1 MIEQQ
6 ITLCSNGRAVLSGYS
21 GGLLLGYAH
30 NTGVYRLRVVCSG
43 EWDGTTVVAFW
54 HLPGPAG
61 PLTTLVADGAVEV
74 PALVTAQGGSGTVTF
89 EGSDGTRTVT
99 SASVPY
105 RVLSNSGTTDH
116 ALPEPGSPAWQQFL
130 QQVKRELRN
139 AASGLS
145 DEERGLILA
154 LFRHAVYDNGEMLPY
169 YNALAAIWSGSSLPD
184 VPPTP
189 SQPDTPDPPNNG
201 LPTPLYKLAAPKTFA
216 PANKEF
222 IDTGLKLFETV
233 NDAMELT
240 LLATFSVAAGTYS
253 GSSPAALFDC
263 FSEGDNN
270 DLRGILGCTWANGN
284 FGVNVY
290 RSSGASNTLV
300 DDTKLQL
307 AIQIKGG
314 KYRMTQNGTFG
325 AWNSISNY
333 GTDKTVSRSL
343 LIGTS
348 WGDGATKRF
357 YFGGTVYD
365 FQIYG
370 KALTDAQVKTLLA
383 EGSSLPDVPPT
394 PSQPETPS
402 TSVTVPGETAV
413 YELTTPTD
421 FKIAEGKYIDT
432 GVKLFEDISAQP
444 TWTILLDSTDF
455 SRLKSLSTSPVMFH
469 CGAKEADGFLSIM
482 AWQNGGVHFNLYGVD
497 TLLGWWGGSTSA
509 YLRMCLQ
516 IKGNQYKLKQ
526 NYDTT
531 ESSWTDIPNYSKS
544 IDATLLLGAYRNDNG
559 TIGRFWEGNLNK
571 FAVYN
576 KLLTDEQIKTF
587 MEAK

>member
-61 PLTTLVADGAVEV
+61 PLTTLVADGSVEV

-105 RVLSNSGTTDH
+105 RVLTNSGTTDPT
-116 ALPEPGSPAWQQFL
+116 LPEPGTPAWQQFL

-139 AASGLS
+139 AAAGLS

-154 LFRHAVYDNGEMLPY
+154 LFRHAVYDNGEMLPH
-169 YNALAAIWSGSSLPD
+169 YNALAALWSGSSLPD

-189 SQPDTPDPPNNG
+189 SQPE
-201 LPTPLYKLAAPKTFA
+201 K
-216 PANKEF
+216 
-222 IDTGLKLFETV
+222 
-233 NDAMELT
+233 
-240 LLATFSVAAGTYS
+240 
-253 GSSPAALFDC
+253 
-263 FSEGDNN
+263 
-270 DLRGILGCTWANGN
+270 
-284 FGVNVY
+284 
-290 RSSGASNTLV
+290 
-300 DDTKLQL
+300 
-307 AIQIKGG
+307 
-314 KYRMTQNGTFG
+314 
-325 AWNSISNY
+325 
-333 GTDKTVSRSL
+333 
-343 LIGTS
+343 
-348 WGDGATKRF
+348 
-357 YFGGTVYD
+357 
-365 FQIYG
+365 
-370 KALTDAQVKTLLA
+370 
-383 EGSSLPDVPPT
+383 
-394 PSQPETPS
+394 PS

-413 YELTTPTD
+413 YELTTPTV
-421 FKIAEGKYIDT
+421 FKTAEKKYIDT
-432 GVKLFEDISAQP
+432 GVKLFKDISAQP

-455 SRLKSLSTSPVMFH
+455 ASLKGLTGSAALFH
-469 CGAKEADGFLSIM
+469 CGTSDDSNLRVI
-482 AWQNGGVHFNLYGVD
+482 AWSNGGVYFNLYGVD
-497 TLLGWWGGSTSA
+497 TNLGWWVGSSSS

-516 IKGNQYKLKQ
+516 IRGKQYKLS
-526 NYDTT
+526 YDAT
-531 ESSWTDIPNYSKS
+531 EGSWTDIPNYSAN
-544 IDATLLLGAYRNDNG
+544 IDATLLLGAYREDNG

>member
-43 EWDGTTVVAFW
+43 EWDGTTVAAFW
-54 HLPGPAG
+54 HLPGPSE
-61 PLTTLVADGAVEV
+61 PLTTLVADGTVEV

-105 RVLSNSGTTDH
+105 RVLTNSGTTDPT
-116 ALPEPGSPAWQQFL
+116 LPEPGTPAWQQFL

-154 LFRHAVYDNGEMLPY
+154 LFRHAVYDNGEMLPH
-169 YNALAAIWSGSSLPD
+169 YNALAALWSGSSLPD

-189 SQPDTPDPPNNG
+189 SQPDTPS
-201 LPTPLYKLAAPKTFA
+201 TP
-216 PANKEF
+216 
-222 IDTGLKLFETV
+222 
-233 NDAMELT
+233 
-240 LLATFSVAAGTYS
+240 
-253 GSSPAALFDC
+253 
-263 FSEGDNN
+263 
-270 DLRGILGCTWANGN
+270 
-284 FGVNVY
+284 
-290 RSSGASNTLV
+290 
-300 DDTKLQL
+300 
-307 AIQIKGG
+307 
-314 KYRMTQNGTFG
+314 
-325 AWNSISNY
+325 
-333 GTDKTVSRSL
+333 
-343 LIGTS
+343 
-348 WGDGATKRF
+348 
-357 YFGGTVYD
+357 
-365 FQIYG
+365 
-370 KALTDAQVKTLLA
+370 
-383 EGSSLPDVPPT
+383 
-394 PSQPETPS
+394 
-402 TSVTVPGETAV
+402 VTVPGETAV

-444 TWTILLDSTDF
+444 TWTILLESTDF
-455 SRLKSLSTSPVMFH
+455 SRLKNLSTSPVMFH
-469 CGAKEADGFLSIM
+469 CGAKEADGFISIM

-497 TLLGWWGGSTSA
+497 KLLGWFGGSTSA
-509 YLRMCLQ
+509 HLRMCLQ
-516 IKGNQYKLKQ
+516 IKGNQYKLKLEMK
-526 NYDTT
+526 NDT
-531 ESSWTDIPNYSKS
+531 EEGSWTDIPNYSKN
-544 IDATLLLGAYRNDNG
+544 IDATLLLGAYRDDNG

-587 MEAK
+587 MEVK

>member
-6 ITLCSNGRAVLSGYS
+6 ITLFSNGRAVLSGYS

-43 EWDGTTVVAFW
+43 EWDGTTVAAFW

-61 PLTTLVADGAVEV
+61 PLTTLVADGTVEV

-105 RVLSNSGTTDH
+105 RVLTNSGTTDPT
-116 ALPEPGSPAWQQFL
+116 LPEPGTPAWQQFL

-154 LFRHAVYDNGEMLPY
+154 LFRHAVYDNGEMLPH
-169 YNALAAIWSGSSLPD
+169 YNALAALWSGSSLPD

-189 SQPDTPDPPNNG
+189 SQPDTPS
-201 LPTPLYKLAAPKTFA
+201 TP
-216 PANKEF
+216 
-222 IDTGLKLFETV
+222 
-233 NDAMELT
+233 
-240 LLATFSVAAGTYS
+240 
-253 GSSPAALFDC
+253 
-263 FSEGDNN
+263 
-270 DLRGILGCTWANGN
+270 
-284 FGVNVY
+284 
-290 RSSGASNTLV
+290 
-300 DDTKLQL
+300 
-307 AIQIKGG
+307 
-314 KYRMTQNGTFG
+314 
-325 AWNSISNY
+325 
-333 GTDKTVSRSL
+333 
-343 LIGTS
+343 
-348 WGDGATKRF
+348 
-357 YFGGTVYD
+357 
-365 FQIYG
+365 
-370 KALTDAQVKTLLA
+370 
-383 EGSSLPDVPPT
+383 
-394 PSQPETPS
+394 
-402 TSVTVPGETAV
+402 VTVPGETAV

-444 TWTILLDSTDF
+444 TWTILLESTDF
-455 SRLKSLSTSPVMFH
+455 SRLKNLSTSPVMFH
-469 CGAKEADGFLSIM
+469 CGAKEADGFISIM

-497 TLLGWWGGSTSA
+497 KLLGWFGGSTSA
-509 YLRMCLQ
+509 HLRMCLQ
-516 IKGNQYKLKQ
+516 IKGNQYKLKLEMK
-526 NYDTT
+526 NDT
-531 ESSWTDIPNYSKS
+531 EEGSWTDIPNYSKN
-544 IDATLLLGAYRNDNG
+544 IDATLLLGAYRDDNG

-571 FAVYN
+571 FAVYS

>member
-54 HLPGPAG
+54 HLPGPAE

-105 RVLSNSGTTDH
+105 RVLSNSGTTDPT
-116 ALPEPGSPAWQQFL
+116 LPEPGTTAWQQFL

-139 AASGLS
+139 AAAGLS

-154 LFRHAVYDNGEMLPY
+154 LFRHAVYDNGEMLPH
-169 YNALAAIWSGSSLPD
+169 YNALAALWS
-184 VPPTP
+184 
-189 SQPDTPDPPNNG
+189 
-201 LPTPLYKLAAPKTFA
+201 
-216 PANKEF
+216 
-222 IDTGLKLFETV
+222 
-233 NDAMELT
+233 
-240 LLATFSVAAGTYS
+240 
-253 GSSPAALFDC
+253 
-263 FSEGDNN
+263 
-270 DLRGILGCTWANGN
+270 
-284 FGVNVY
+284 
-290 RSSGASNTLV
+290 
-300 DDTKLQL
+300 
-307 AIQIKGG
+307 
-314 KYRMTQNGTFG
+314 
-325 AWNSISNY
+325 
-333 GTDKTVSRSL
+333 
-343 LIGTS
+343 
-348 WGDGATKRF
+348 
-357 YFGGTVYD
+357 
-365 FQIYG
+365 
-370 KALTDAQVKTLLA
+370 
-383 EGSSLPDVPPT
+383 GSSLPDVPPT

-402 TSVTVPGETAV
+402 TPVTVPGETAV
-413 YELTTPTD
+413 YELTTPTV
-421 FKIAEGKYIDT
+421 FKTAEKKYIDT
-432 GVKLFEDISAQP
+432 GVKLFADISTQP

-455 SRLKSLSTSPVMFH
+455 ASLKGLASSAALFH
-469 CGAKEADGFLSIM
+469 CGTSNDSNLRVI
-482 AWQNGGVHFNLYGVD
+482 AWSNGGVYFNLYGVD
-497 TLLGWWGGSTSA
+497 TQLGWWVGSSSA

-516 IKGNQYKLKQ
+516 IKGNQYKLS
-526 NYDTT
+526 YDTT
-531 ESSWTDIPNYSKS
+531 EGSWTNIPNYSAN
-544 IDATLLLGAYRNDNG
+544 INATLLLGAYREDNG

>member
-105 RVLSNSGTTDH
+105 RVLSNSGTTDPT
-116 ALPEPGSPAWQQFL
+116 LPEPGTPAWQQFL

-139 AASGLS
+139 AAAGLS

-154 LFRHAVYDNGEMLPY
+154 LFRHAVYDNGEMLPH
-169 YNALAAIWSGSSLPD
+169 YNALAALWSGSSLPD

-189 SQPDTPDPPNNG
+189 SQPDTPS
-201 LPTPLYKLAAPKTFA
+201 TP
-216 PANKEF
+216 
-222 IDTGLKLFETV
+222 
-233 NDAMELT
+233 
-240 LLATFSVAAGTYS
+240 
-253 GSSPAALFDC
+253 
-263 FSEGDNN
+263 
-270 DLRGILGCTWANGN
+270 
-284 FGVNVY
+284 
-290 RSSGASNTLV
+290 
-300 DDTKLQL
+300 
-307 AIQIKGG
+307 
-314 KYRMTQNGTFG
+314 
-325 AWNSISNY
+325 
-333 GTDKTVSRSL
+333 
-343 LIGTS
+343 
-348 WGDGATKRF
+348 
-357 YFGGTVYD
+357 
-365 FQIYG
+365 
-370 KALTDAQVKTLLA
+370 
-383 EGSSLPDVPPT
+383 
-394 PSQPETPS
+394 
-402 TSVTVPGETAV
+402 VTVPGETAV
-413 YELTTPTD
+413 YELTTPTV
-421 FKIAEGKYIDT
+421 FKTAEKKYIDT
-432 GVKLFEDISAQP
+432 GVKLFADISAQP

-455 SRLKSLSTSPVMFH
+455 ASLKGLASSAALFH
-469 CGAKEADGFLSIM
+469 CGTSDDSNLRVI
-482 AWQNGGVHFNLYGVD
+482 AWSNGGVYFNLYGVD
-497 TLLGWWGGSTSA
+497 TNLGWWVGSSSA

-516 IKGNQYKLKQ
+516 IRGNQYKLS
-526 NYDTT
+526 YDTT
-531 ESSWTDIPNYSKS
+531 EGSWTDIPNYSAH
-544 IDATLLLGAYRNDNG
+544 IDATLLLGAYREDNG

>member
-43 EWDGTTVVAFW
+43 EWDGTTVAAFW
-54 HLPGPAG
+54 HLPGPSE

-105 RVLSNSGTTDH
+105 RVLSNSGTTDPT
-116 ALPEPGSPAWQQFL
+116 LPEPGTPAWQQFL

-154 LFRHAVYDNGEMLPY
+154 LFRHAVYDNGEMLPH
-169 YNALAAIWSGSSLPD
+169 YNALAALWSGSSLPD

-189 SQPDTPDPPNNG
+189 SQPE
-201 LPTPLYKLAAPKTFA
+201 K
-216 PANKEF
+216 
-222 IDTGLKLFETV
+222 
-233 NDAMELT
+233 
-240 LLATFSVAAGTYS
+240 
-253 GSSPAALFDC
+253 
-263 FSEGDNN
+263 
-270 DLRGILGCTWANGN
+270 
-284 FGVNVY
+284 
-290 RSSGASNTLV
+290 
-300 DDTKLQL
+300 
-307 AIQIKGG
+307 
-314 KYRMTQNGTFG
+314 
-325 AWNSISNY
+325 
-333 GTDKTVSRSL
+333 
-343 LIGTS
+343 
-348 WGDGATKRF
+348 
-357 YFGGTVYD
+357 
-365 FQIYG
+365 
-370 KALTDAQVKTLLA
+370 
-383 EGSSLPDVPPT
+383 
-394 PSQPETPS
+394 PS
-402 TSVTVPGETAV
+402 TPVTVPGETAV
-413 YELTTPTD
+413 YELTKATD

-444 TWTILLDSTDF
+444 TWTILLESTDF
-455 SRLKSLSTSPVMFH
+455 SRLKNLSTSPVMFH
-469 CGAKEADGFLSIM
+469 CGAKEADGFISIM

-497 TLLGWWGGSTSA
+497 KLLGWFGGSTSA

-516 IKGNQYKLKQ
+516 IKDNQYKLKLEMK
-526 NYDTT
+526 NDT
-531 ESSWTDIPNYSKS
+531 EEGSWTDIPNYSKN
-544 IDATLLLGAYRNDNG
+544 IDATLLLGAYRDDNG

-571 FAVYN
+571 FAVYS

>member
-54 HLPGPAG
+54 HLPGPAE

-105 RVLSNSGTTDH
+105 RVLSNSGTTDPT
-116 ALPEPGSPAWQQFL
+116 LPEPGTPAWQQFL
-130 QQVKRELRN
+130 QQVKQELRN

-145 DEERGLILA
+145 DEERGLVLA
-154 LFRHAVYDNGEMLPY
+154 LFRHAVYDNGEMLPH
-169 YNALAAIWSGSSLPD
+169 YNALAALWS
-184 VPPTP
+184 
-189 SQPDTPDPPNNG
+189 
-201 LPTPLYKLAAPKTFA
+201 
-216 PANKEF
+216 
-222 IDTGLKLFETV
+222 
-233 NDAMELT
+233 
-240 LLATFSVAAGTYS
+240 
-253 GSSPAALFDC
+253 
-263 FSEGDNN
+263 
-270 DLRGILGCTWANGN
+270 
-284 FGVNVY
+284 
-290 RSSGASNTLV
+290 
-300 DDTKLQL
+300 
-307 AIQIKGG
+307 
-314 KYRMTQNGTFG
+314 
-325 AWNSISNY
+325 
-333 GTDKTVSRSL
+333 
-343 LIGTS
+343 
-348 WGDGATKRF
+348 
-357 YFGGTVYD
+357 
-365 FQIYG
+365 
-370 KALTDAQVKTLLA
+370 
-383 EGSSLPDVPPT
+383 GSSLPDVPPT

-402 TSVTVPGETAV
+402 TPVTVPGETAV

-455 SRLKSLSTSPVMFH
+455 SRLKNLSTSPVMFH
-469 CGAKEADGFLSIM
+469 CGAKEADGFISIM

-497 TLLGWWGGSTSA
+497 KLLGWWGGSTSA
-509 YLRMCLQ
+509 HLRMCLQ
-516 IKGNQYKLKQ
+516 IKGNQYKLKL
-526 NYDTT
+526 NYDT
-531 ESSWTDIPNYSKS
+531 EEGSWTDIPNYSKN
-544 IDATLLLGAYRNDNG
+544 IDATLLLGAYRDDNG

-576 KLLTDEQIKTF
+576 KLLTDEQIETF
-587 MEAK
+587 MEAN

>member
-105 RVLSNSGTTDH
+105 RVLSNSGTTDPT
-116 ALPEPGSPAWQQFL
+116 LPEPGTPAWQQFL
-130 QQVKRELRN
+130 QQVKQELRN

-154 LFRHAVYDNGEMLPY
+154 LFRHAVYDNGEMLPH
-169 YNALAAIWSGSSLPD
+169 YNALAALWS
-184 VPPTP
+184 
-189 SQPDTPDPPNNG
+189 
-201 LPTPLYKLAAPKTFA
+201 
-216 PANKEF
+216 
-222 IDTGLKLFETV
+222 
-233 NDAMELT
+233 
-240 LLATFSVAAGTYS
+240 
-253 GSSPAALFDC
+253 
-263 FSEGDNN
+263 
-270 DLRGILGCTWANGN
+270 
-284 FGVNVY
+284 
-290 RSSGASNTLV
+290 
-300 DDTKLQL
+300 
-307 AIQIKGG
+307 
-314 KYRMTQNGTFG
+314 
-325 AWNSISNY
+325 
-333 GTDKTVSRSL
+333 
-343 LIGTS
+343 
-348 WGDGATKRF
+348 
-357 YFGGTVYD
+357 
-365 FQIYG
+365 
-370 KALTDAQVKTLLA
+370 
-383 EGSSLPDVPPT
+383 GSSLPDVPPT

-402 TSVTVPGETAV
+402 TPATVPGETAV
-413 YELTTPTD
+413 YELTTPTV
-421 FKIAEGKYIDT
+421 FKTAEKKYIDT
-432 GVKLFEDISAQP
+432 GVKLFADISAQP

-455 SRLKSLSTSPVMFH
+455 ASLRGLTSSAALFH
-469 CGAKEADGFLSIM
+469 CGTSDDSNLRVI
-482 AWQNGGVHFNLYGVD
+482 AWSNGGVYFNLYGVD
-497 TLLGWWGGSTSA
+497 TQLGWWVGSSSA

-516 IKGNQYKLKQ
+516 IRGNQYKLS
-526 NYDTT
+526 YDTT
-531 ESSWTDIPNYSKS
+531 EGSWTDIPNYSAN
-544 IDATLLLGAYRNDNG
+544 IDATLLLGAYREDNG

-587 MEAK
+587 MEVK

>member
-105 RVLSNSGTTDH
+105 RVLSNSGTTDPT
-116 ALPEPGSPAWQQFL
+116 LPEPGTPAWQQFL

-154 LFRHAVYDNGEMLPY
+154 LFRHAVYDNGEMLPH
-169 YNALAAIWSGSSLPD
+169 YNALAALWS
-184 VPPTP
+184 
-189 SQPDTPDPPNNG
+189 
-201 LPTPLYKLAAPKTFA
+201 
-216 PANKEF
+216 
-222 IDTGLKLFETV
+222 
-233 NDAMELT
+233 
-240 LLATFSVAAGTYS
+240 
-253 GSSPAALFDC
+253 
-263 FSEGDNN
+263 
-270 DLRGILGCTWANGN
+270 
-284 FGVNVY
+284 
-290 RSSGASNTLV
+290 
-300 DDTKLQL
+300 
-307 AIQIKGG
+307 
-314 KYRMTQNGTFG
+314 
-325 AWNSISNY
+325 
-333 GTDKTVSRSL
+333 
-343 LIGTS
+343 
-348 WGDGATKRF
+348 
-357 YFGGTVYD
+357 
-365 FQIYG
+365 
-370 KALTDAQVKTLLA
+370 
-383 EGSSLPDVPPT
+383 GSSLPDVPPT

-421 FKIAEGKYIDT
+421 FKIAEEKYIDT

-455 SRLKSLSTSPVMFH
+455 SRLKNLSTSPVMFH
-469 CGAKEADGFLSIM
+469 CGANSADGFLSIM
-482 AWQNGGVHFNLYGVD
+482 AWLNGAVVFDLYGAQ
-497 TLLGWWGGSTSA
+497 TQFGWWGGSTTA

-516 IKGNQYKLKQ
+516 IRGNQYKLSYDSKQ
-526 NYDTT
+526 TPMS
-531 ESSWTDIPNYSKS
+531 EGSWTDIPNYSKN
-544 IDATLLLGAYRNDNG
+544 IDATLLLGACRNDDG